1 MVAKQIQTKTLRF
14 QNEKMEEETVYAP
27 RGSSIVLQEGY

>member
-14 QNEKMEEETVYAP
+14 QNEKMEEEMVYALG
-27 RGSSIVLQEGY
+27 GSCGGLQEGY